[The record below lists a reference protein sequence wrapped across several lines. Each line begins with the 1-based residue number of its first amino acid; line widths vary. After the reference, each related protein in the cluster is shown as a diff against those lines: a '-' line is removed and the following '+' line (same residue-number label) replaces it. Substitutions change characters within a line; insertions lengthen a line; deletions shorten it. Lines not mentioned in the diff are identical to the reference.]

1 MLIER
6 TSPLTGKVNTM
17 EIDVTHDELRRWR
30 DGMLIQVAMPNL
42 TPVEREFIMT
52 GYTENDWAVMF
63 PPDDEEDGLDV

>member
-6 TSPLTGKVNTM
+6 RSPLTGRTNTM
-17 EIDVTHDELRRWR
+17 EIAVSTEQLLSWQS
-30 DGMLIQVAMPNL
+30 GELIQRAMPDL

-63 PPDDEEDGLDV
+63 PPDGEEE